1 MRKRE
6 PRHDP
11 SDAADPRGTR
21 RSRPSSLGTTY
32 EELLDQLVP
41 AIERYRRE
49 AHRRLEELAR
59 RRVAITPV
67 ERAAEND
74 ALRAEAVAIRNE
86 LARLDLVSSLA
97 TKLLQPLPAH
107 ARARMSPPD
116 PRGNGSPT
124 VLGAASAGLTT
135 SAGDRWPATSM

>member
-6 PRHDP
+6 PR
-11 SDAADPRGTR
+11 
-21 RSRPSSLGTTY
+21 
-32 EELLDQLVP
+32 
-41 AIERYRRE
+41 
-49 AHRRLEELAR
+49 
-59 RRVAITPV
+59 RV
-67 ERAAEND
+67 AEND

-107 ARARMSPPD
+107 ATARVSPPD

-124 VLGAASAGLTT
+124 GLRAASAVLTT
-135 SAGDRWPATSM
+135 GTGDRWPATLK